1 VGDDLNLRPDGS
13 SDGIGPV
20 DRVLPAYLPAT
31 RAEFLAERVD
41 GADEDVHFTEAVV
54 ATVIESLTRPD
65 DLVLDPFA
73 GFGTALAVAGRLDR
87 RAIGIEL
94 LPERVEACRRR
105 APRATVIEGDARGL
119 HQLVHERVDLCL
131 SSPPYRTVNDHPH
144 NPLTA
149 YETIEGDY
157 ASYLAALTSIATTVR
172 DLLRPGGHLVL
183 NVANLRHAGHTTT
196 LAWDVARSVGRVLP
210 FIEESVIC
218 WDELPHD
225 FTGDYLLTFRHE
237 G

>member
-1 VGDDLNLRPDGS
+1 MDTMSERLDQR
-13 SDGIGPV
+13 SDRIEPA
-20 DRVLPAYLPAT
+20 DRALPAYLPAT
-31 RAEFLAERVD
+31 QSEFLAERAD
-41 GADEDVHFTEAVV
+41 EADEDVHFPEAVA
-54 ATVIESLTRPD
+54 ATVVESLTAPG

-73 GFGTALAVAGRLDR
+73 GFGTVLAVAGRLGR
-87 RAIGIEL
+87 RAVGVEL
-94 LPERVEACRRR
+94 LPERVDASRRR
-105 APRATVIEGDARGL
+105 APGATVIEGDARGL
-119 HQLVHERVDLCL
+119 HRLVTDPIDLCL
-131 SSPPYRTVNDHPH
+131 SSPPYRTANDHPH

-149 YETIEGDY
+149 YETVEGDY
-157 ASYLAALTSIATTVR
+157 GSYLTALTGIATTVR

-196 LAWDVARSVGRVLP
+196 LAWDVARAVGRVLP
-210 FIEESVIC
+210 FVEETVIC

>member
-1 VGDDLNLRPDGS
+1 VDEGITRVGDDLNLRPDGS
-13 SDGIGPV
+13 SDGIEPA

-94 LPERVEACRRR
+94 L
-105 APRATVIEGDARGL
+105 
-119 HQLVHERVDLCL
+119 
-131 SSPPYRTVNDHPH
+131 
-144 NPLTA
+144 
-149 YETIEGDY
+149 
-157 ASYLAALTSIATTVR
+157 
-172 DLLRPGGHLVL
+172 RPGGHLVL

-210 FIEESVIC
+210 FVEESVIC